1 MILWRNLGLHLLS
14 FEYKDYFVTLRV
26 VLELIYYAPFFMI
39 TKFHGKNRI
48 SLVEVHKFSG
58 KVIVLTKKQ
67 TIRTSHLECIVRRNS
82 LTKSTSGQQCE
93 HTRDTSKN
101 NCI

>member
-1 MILWRNLGLHLLS
+1 MGV
-14 FEYKDYFVTLRV
+14 DP
-26 VLELIYYAPFFMI
+26 AQI
-39 TKFHGKNRI
+39 TKFHRKNRI

-101 NCI
+101 HCI